1 VPLNPCGRVTDFA
14 RREYRTKVRF
24 FKDSDQEVDV
34 QVYRAAPGAP
44 RLGFPSAFM
53 SLDWLAELD
62 EPWETHLGEV
72 WGEPRP
78 YSFHGP
84 LIDVTYDHV
93 CGTAEQFRDGV
104 EFDPTRNVKYDDQG
118 LPECCGGPLTAFL
131 GIEFGLEVEVTTGPG
146 PTCPTAAAVFSDVD
160 VVGPDGPSR
169 SVWYRWEYPGG
180 NFQIP
185 YTSTVPNPPLNYQL
199 YVGDTCE
206 TAVPKVGF
214 TGFPAPGGTAGFFA
228 ADFGPP
234 NTYIWMHVPN
244 AGGGNEFTFRF
255 HPL

>member
-1 VPLNPCGRVTDFA
+1 MPLNPCGRVTDFA

-53 SLDWLAELD
+53 SQDWLAELD

-93 CGTAEQFRDGV
+93 CGTAAQFRDGV

-118 LPECCGGPLTAFL
+118 LPECCNGPLTAFL
-131 GIEFGLEVEVTTGPG
+131 GIELGLEVEVTDGPG
-146 PTCPTAAAVFSDVD
+146 PDCATAADTVYGVLNTGTIVDAVTQWWRVPYAGGDVKLTTWSD
-160 VVGPDGPSR
+160 GL
-169 SVWYRWEYPGG
+169 
-180 NFQIP
+180 
-185 YTSTVPNPPLNYQL
+185 PLNF
-199 YVGDTCE
+199 GADIWCGNDCFDKTIRIGFHFFPS
-206 TAVPKVGF
+206 VPLVSIL
-214 TGFPAPGGTAGFFA
+214 PAAIFGAPNSFLWFEVKYHLGTANYSFKVE
-228 ADFGPP
+228 
-234 NTYIWMHVPN
+234 TV
-244 AGGGNEFTFRF
+244 
-255 HPL
+255 